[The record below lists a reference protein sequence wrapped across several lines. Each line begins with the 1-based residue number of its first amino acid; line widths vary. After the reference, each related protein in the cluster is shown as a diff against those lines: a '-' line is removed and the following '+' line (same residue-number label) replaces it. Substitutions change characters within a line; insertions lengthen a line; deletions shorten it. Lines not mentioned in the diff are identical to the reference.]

1 MPPRLEKVI
10 INGSSRHR
18 LYKGFLLLDSNGC
31 LVDAAVGER
40 IVEDAH
46 KKLQER
52 FALTGFTLERLSDH
66 PAVIHVMT
74 PFLPLY
80 TVKQRTLFI
89 LRLVAATSCLLEAA
103 EKAHCQLAAAGVN
116 PYHRENEEDPRA
128 LCADIHQ
135 VEVYD
140 EGEVERIYNLYRQF
154 LPELLAIS
162 THSAV
167 YGAAV
172 QKDFSLR
179 MRVNLASYLPRYISQ
194 FSEQHIE
201 QLERFIRKKHK
212 LSNLSQMDINPLGGD
227 ASALRKVHRPLLDKS
242 VAAIELHFIDAQCS
256 FPFIR
261 AQVILLQA
269 IAMHGRALAREGRR
283 LFPVSD
289 ESLDE
294 NKALALHSGGGAV
307 LRPDRHRKSDEGRKS
322 SSSHERKEPEVA
334 TTALLA
340 LIEDLLMPPLRDL
353 ECEPW
358 ELYPITL
365 GAELRRRE
373 RRCFVNY
380 AEYQQYLCNAYPG
393 ERFIAILQEQT
404 RQLLSSST
412 FDIICDYNRQLYQK
426 LAQEIESVWSDKLA
440 PRQRSAESGTSSI
453 GRAVSKGEVPC

>member
-1 MPPRLEKVI
+1 MPPKLEKAV

-18 LYKGFLLLDSNGC
+18 LYKGFLLLDSNGY
-31 LVDAAVGER
+31 LANEALSKR
-40 IVEDAH
+40 IEEDARQR
-46 KKLQER
+46 LRQR
-52 FALTGFTLERLSDH
+52 LALTGFTFERLSDH
-66 PAVIHVMT
+66 PAVMHVMT
-74 PFLPLY
+74 PFLPLF

-103 EKAHCQLAAAGVN
+103 EEASCQLAAAGIN
-116 PYHRENEEDPRA
+116 PYRKEDEEPGA

-135 VEVYD
+135 IEVYE

-179 MRVNLASYLPRYISQ
+179 MRMNLASYLPRYISQ
-194 FSEQHIE
+194 FSEQHLE

-212 LSNLSQMDINPLGGD
+212 LSNLSQMDVNPLGGD
-227 ASALRKVHRPLLDKS
+227 PSALRQPERPLLLKT
-242 VAAIELHFIDAQCS
+242 AAAVELRFIDAQCS

-269 IAMHGRALAREGRR
+269 LAMHGRELTRMGRR

-307 LRPDRHRKSDEGRKS
+307 LRPDSYRRFDEPRKS
-322 SSSHERKEPEVA
+322 STYERKEPEVA
-334 TTALLA
+334 TTALLK
-340 LIEDLLMPPLRDL
+340 LIEETLLDALLDL

-373 RRCFVNY
+373 KRCFANY
-380 AEYQQYLCNAYPG
+380 AEYQQYLCTAYP
-393 ERFIAILQEQT
+393 EDRFIAILQEQT

-412 FDIICDYNRQLYQK
+412 FDIICDYNRQLHQK
-426 LAQEIESVWSDKLA
+426 LAQEIESAWSEKLM
-440 PRQRSAESGTSSI
+440 PHHSSE
-453 GRAVSKGEVPC
+453 SKGESPC

>member
-1 MPPRLEKVI
+1 MPPKLEKVV

-18 LYKGFLLLDSNGC
+18 LYKGFLLLDNNGYPVNEA
-31 LVDAAVGER
+31 LSKHIE
-40 IVEDAH
+40 EDAQQR
-46 KKLQER
+46 LQQR
-52 FALTGFTLERLSDH
+52 LALAGFTLERLSDH
-66 PAVIHVMT
+66 PAVIHMMT
-74 PFLPLY
+74 PFLPLF

-103 EKAHCQLAAAGVN
+103 EEASCQLAAAGVN
-116 PYHRENEEDPRA
+116 PYRKEDEEDPSA

-135 VEVYD
+135 IEVYE

-167 YGAAV
+167 YGTGV

-201 QLERFIRKKHK
+201 QLERFLRKKHK

-227 ASALRKVHRPLLDKS
+227 PSALRKPERPLLQKS
-242 VAAIELHFIDAQCS
+242 AAAVELRFIDAQCS

-261 AQVILLQA
+261 AQMILLQA
-269 IAMHGRALAREGRR
+269 LAMHGRELARVGRR

-294 NKALALHSGGGAV
+294 NKALALHSGGEAV
-307 LRPDRHRKSDEGRKS
+307 LRPDSYRKSDEGRKS
-322 SSSHERKEPEVA
+322 STYERKEPEVA
-334 TTALLA
+334 TTALLK
-340 LIEDLLMPPLRDL
+340 LIEDTLIDALLDL

-373 RRCFVNY
+373 KRCFANY
-380 AEYQQYLCNAYPG
+380 AEYQQYLCMAYPG

-404 RQLLSSST
+404 RMLLSSST
-412 FDIICDYNRQLYQK
+412 FDIICDYNRQLHQK
-426 LAQEIESVWSDKLA
+426 LAQEIESVWTEKLE
-440 PRQRSAESGTSSI
+440 PHHSSPESSE
-453 GRAVSKGEVPC
+453 RAASKGEMPC

>member
-1 MPPRLEKVI
+1 MPPKLEKVI

-18 LYKGFLLLDSNGC
+18 LYKGFLLLDSNGY
-31 LVDAAVGER
+31 LANEALSKR
-40 IVEDAH
+40 IEEDARQRL
-46 KKLQER
+46 LQR
-52 FALTGFTLERLSDH
+52 LALTGFTLERLSDH
-66 PAVIHVMT
+66 PAVIHVTT
-74 PFLPLY
+74 PFLPLF

-103 EKAHCQLAAAGVN
+103 EEASCQLAAAGVN
-116 PYHRENEEDPRA
+116 PYRKEDEEPGA

-135 VEVYD
+135 IEVYE

-167 YGAAV
+167 YGAGV

-194 FSEQHIE
+194 FSEQHLE
-201 QLERFIRKKHK
+201 HLERFIRKKHK
-212 LSNLSQMDINPLGGD
+212 LSNLSQMDVNPLGGD
-227 ASALRKVHRPLLDKS
+227 PSALRTPERPLLLKTT
-242 VAAIELHFIDAQCS
+242 AAVELRFIDAQCS

-269 IAMHGRALAREGRR
+269 LAMHGRKLARVGRR

-307 LRPDRHRKSDEGRKS
+307 LRPDSYRRSDEPRKS
-322 SSSHERKEPEVA
+322 SSYERKEPEVA
-334 TTALLA
+334 TAALLK
-340 LIEDLLMPPLRDL
+340 LIEEILLDALLDL

-373 RRCFVNY
+373 KRCFANY
-380 AEYQQYLCNAYPG
+380 AEYQQYLCTVYPE

-404 RQLLSSST
+404 RLLLSSST
-412 FDIICDYNRQLYQK
+412 FDIICDYNRQLHQK
-426 LAQEIESVWSDKLA
+426 LTQEIEAAWSEKLTLH
-440 PRQRSAESGTSSI
+440 RFSE
-453 GRAVSKGEVPC
+453 SKGEAPC